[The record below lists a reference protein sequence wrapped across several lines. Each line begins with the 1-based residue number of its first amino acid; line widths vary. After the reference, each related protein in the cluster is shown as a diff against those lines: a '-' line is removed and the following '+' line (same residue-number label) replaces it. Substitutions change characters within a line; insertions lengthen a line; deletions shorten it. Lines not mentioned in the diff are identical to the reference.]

1 MLKTFLIGIKDL
13 RLAFRDRAAL
23 ILMLAAPFV
32 LTVGLGLVTGRFSGN
47 TNSGIADIP
56 VIVVN
61 LDKEQLGNALADVFT
76 SAELAD
82 LLEPAASSDPEAA
95 RKLIDEDK
103 AAAVVIIPAGFTRSI
118 IPQQGDFSANAVAV
132 EPVKIEVY
140 ANPTRPTGAGIIK
153 AIVDEFLSRVEEG
166 RISGATSIVQ
176 THDERTHHSLAGRS
190 RRHCHGR
197 TNAANSPSNALAIKI
212 NSSTANGE
220 TTKFDALAYIAPAM
234 ALMFL
239 MYTVTYG
246 GRSILAE
253 RAQGTLPRLLVSPTN
268 TAQILG
274 GKVFGIFLTGAAQML
289 ILIGASSLFF
299 QLKWGDPLGVIVL
312 VFAAVIGATG
322 WGMIITATRTHT
334 KSGGK
339 RRHSHHADL
348 RHHGRKFHQLEQMPV
363 FMQMFQQDHTQR
375 LGIGWIYNIGTR
387 RDIERSFRAD
397 HCPAFNGHDPVFG
410 FCRTIRQKEFGAE
423 MKKIFA
429 IAWKDAIIRFSSS
442 SELIFFIILPLIFT
456 FLLAGGTPKADGGD
470 QRIRLVVVD
479 QAHTTI
485 SQNIIAEL
493 EKSTA
498 VRPETLTWMK
508 PKVNSIRAAHL
519 SFWYS
524 LRDWICKPFKTA
536 PRKLTFA
543 SNQTT

>member
-1 MLKTFLIGIKDL
+1 MLKTFLIGIKDV

-47 TNSGIADIP
+47 TNNGLSDIP
-56 VIVVN
+56 VIIVN
-61 LDKEQLGNALADVFT
+61 LDKEQLGDALADVFT
-76 SAELAD
+76 SADLAD

-95 RKLIDEDK
+95 RKSIDEDK

-118 IPQQGDFSANAVAV
+118 IPQQGDFSSNAVAV

-176 THDERTHHSLAGRS
+176 MMMSGRIS
-190 RRHCHGR
+190 PSQAEAEGI
-197 TNAANSPSNALAIKI
+197 AMGEQIQANSPSNALAIKI

-220 TTKFDALAYIAPAM
+220 ATNFDALAYIAPAM

-268 TAQILG
+268 SAQILG

-312 VFAAVIGATG
+312 VLAAVMAATG
-322 WGMIITATRTHT
+322 WGMIITAIARTPSQVASVGT
-334 KSGGK
+334 AIMLIFGIMGG
-339 RRHSHHADL
+339 S
-348 RHHGRKFHQLEQMPV
+348 FISLEQMPV
-363 FMQMFQQDHTQR
+363 FIQMFSKITPNAWALDGFTT
-375 LGIGWIYNIGTR
+375 LG
-387 RDIERSFRAD
+387 
-397 HCPAFNGHDPVFG
+397 
-410 FCRTIRQKEFGAE
+410 
-423 MKKIFA
+423 
-429 IAWKDAIIRFSSS
+429 
-442 SELIFFIILPLIFT
+442 L
-456 FLLAGGTPKADGGD
+456 GGTLNDLSTP
-470 QRIRLVVVD
+470 
-479 QAHTTI
+479 
-485 SQNIIAEL
+485 IIAL
-493 EKSTA
+493 
-498 VRPETLTWMK
+498 
-508 PKVNSIRAAHL
+508 L
-519 SFWYS
+519 SMGIVLF
-524 LRDWICKPFKTA
+524 L
-536 PRKLTFA
+536 A
-543 SNQTT
+543 SVALFGKKNLVQK